1 MSDRQ
6 RNIRY
11 LIFDYLFSL
20 IAWNL
25 FYLFRYHELGNL
37 TGFSSLQAYLF
48 HGKALLLDILIP
60 CFWVTLSALSG
71 YYHQPRKKSI
81 GGDLLHTLIISAI
94 GSLIIF
100 FTVIINDLPTNYT
113 QYYQLAIAIFVCQY
127 LLMMIPR
134 YWLTSTKIKQHAQG
148 KTGIA
153 TLVIGSGETAHQL
166 KEAYQRR
173 MRSHDD
179 LIKGYIALDKEQSLI
194 PSEAILGDLTK
205 IADIIARE
213 NIEHLIIAG
222 DFQTEQALQALI
234 EQLYVHRLEMHLYSS
249 RTRSFGK
256 DISLN
261 SVSGIPLVR
270 LTPTGMQ
277 PWEMN
282 LKRIADIIVASAG
295 LIVLSP
301 MFLYLAI
308 RVRLDSKGPV
318 FFTQERLGKDAKT
331 FNIIKF
337 RTMYTDAEDQGPQLS
352 SVNDSRITPFGAIM
366 RRYRLDEFPQL
377 INVLKG
383 EMSLV
388 GPRPE
393 RPYYAKQILEKVAH
407 YNLIYQVRPG
417 ITSLGMA
424 KFGYANSVE
433 KMIQRLDYDIIY
445 LKKASLLM
453 DMKILIFTI
462 KPVLSGSGL

>member
-25 FYLFRYHELGNL
+25 FYLFRYHELGKL
-37 TGFSSLQAYLF
+37 TGFGSLQAYLF

-81 GGDLLHTLIISAI
+81 GGDLLHTLIITAI
-94 GSLIIF
+94 GTLIIF
-100 FTVIINDLPTNYT
+100 FAVIINDLPEIYT
-113 QYYQLAIAIFVCQY
+113 QYYKMFIALFVCQY
-127 LLMMIPR
+127 LLMILPR
-134 YWLTSTKIKQHAQG
+134 CLQTSAKNKEHLQG
-148 KTGIA
+148 KIGIA
-153 TLVIGSGETAHQL
+153 TLVIGCGETAHHLMEQYRL
-166 KEAYQRR
+166 R

-179 LIKGYIALDKEQSLI
+179 LIKGFIAIDNDHRLI
-194 PSEAILGDLTK
+194 PNEAILGDMTNV
-205 IADIIARE
+205 ADIIARE
-213 NIEHLIIAG
+213 KIEHLIIAG
-222 DFQTEQALQALI
+222 DFQTEQALQMLI

-261 SVSGIPLVR
+261 SVSGIPLVG

-318 FFTQERLGKDAKT
+318 FFTQERLGKGAKT

-337 RTMYTDAEDQGPQLS
+337 RTMYSDAEAQGPQLS
-352 SVNDSRITPFGAIM
+352 SANDSRITPFGAIM
-366 RRYRLDEFPQL
+366 RRYRMDELPQL
-377 INVLKG
+377 MNVLKG

-393 RPYYAKQILEKVAH
+393 RPYYARQILEKAPH
-407 YNLIYQVRPG
+407 YNLVYQVRPG